1 MSTTLDLSPALRRE
15 IAEACERLVLDYA
28 HFADNGRM
36 DDWAKLFA
44 EDAELHLFGQVH
56 KGRAAIGAAVGGGGA
71 SSDGPGSMHVT
82 SNFRID
88 VASET
93 EASAT
98 AYVAAYVK
106 APGAAAGSVTPAA
119 VGIYRD
125 RYRRTA
131 EGWRFAQ
138 RAFEPFAMAG

>member
-1 MSTTLDLSPALRRE
+1 MSTTLDLSPAVRRD
-15 IAEACERLVLDYA
+15 IADACERLVLDYA
-28 HFADNGRM
+28 HFADHGQM
-36 DDWAKLFA
+36 EDWAKLFA
-44 EDAELHLFGQVH
+44 EDGELHLFGQVH
-56 KGRAAIGAAVGGGGA
+56 KGRKAIQGAIGGGA
-71 SSDGPGSMHVT
+71 APSSTPGSMHVT
-82 SNFRID
+82 TNFRLD

-106 APGAAAGSVTPAA
+106 APGAAAGSVTPVA

-138 RAFEPFAMAG
+138 RAFEPFAMPS